1 MFNLFLFCLLMLILM
16 LILMF
21 IKILYVKRNL
31 LKKLSN
37 LNASENTEDI
47 LFDSGSEHIK
57 D

>member
-1 MFNLFLFCLLMLILM
+1 MFNLFLFCLLM

-37 LNASENTEDI
+37 LNPSENTEDI
-47 LFDSGSEHIK
+47 LFNSSSEHIK

>member
-1 MFNLFLFCLLMLILM
+1 M

-31 LKKLSN
+31 LKKVSN
-37 LNASENTEDI
+37 LNPSENTEDI
-47 LFDSGSEHIK
+47 LFNSSSEHIK